1 MDEFAEQ
8 VVDALNDLTGRH
20 AGHRAAHAKGTL
32 MAGTFTP
39 SGAGLTTAAHMSG
52 DPVPVTVRFSNGSGN
67 PHAADYAQEGRGM
80 AVKFYLPDGS
90 RTDIVAID
98 QPCFFARTP
107 EDFLEFARVRK
118 PDPETGEPDM
128 AKVGAYLGEH
138 PEALPNIQHFLSST
152 PPESYVTCAY
162 NSLHSFR
169 WTDADGNSRY
179 VRYRFEPEAGES
191 RIDAEEAKGRGRD
204 YLQEDIVTRAG
215 AAFRMLVV
223 IAEEGDPVDDP
234 TAEWPAERERV
245 EVGPARADRAGDR
258 AREGRRRAGVRP
270 GAGDRRDRDERRPD
284 PALPLACLPDLGGT
298 AGGGGAARR
307 CLAGAAG
314 PYPGPT
320 SALISQR
327 STEARVPG
335 VSAAS
340 IASSAPSAA
349 DMSSA
354 VSKSWIRPRCAG
366 PGRGES
372 GRSWPGLGRS
382 RAPQPRPSARPGD
395 PDPRP

>member
-1 MDEFAEQ
+1 MDELARE
-8 VVDALNDLTGRH
+8 VVDALNELTGRH

-90 RTDIVAID
+90 RTDVVMID

-118 PDPETGEPDM
+118 PDPESGEPDM

-138 PEALPNIQHFLSST
+138 PEALPNIQYFLSTT
-152 PPESYVTCAY
+152 PPASYVTCAY

-191 RIDAEEAKGRGRD
+191 TLSEEDAKARGRD
-204 YLQEDIVTRAG
+204 YLQEEIAARDST
-215 AAFRMLVV
+215 AFRMIAV
-223 IAEEGDPVDDP
+223 IAADDDPVNDPTVAWPEEREKVELGRLELSGLDTEREKEGDILVFDP
-234 TAEWPAERERV
+234 TRV
-245 EVGPARADRAGDR
+245 TDGIDLSDDEILRFRPRA
-258 AREGRRRAGVRP
+258 
-270 GAGDRRDRDERRPD
+270 
-284 PALPLACLPDLGGT
+284 
-298 AGGGGAARR
+298 
-307 CLAGAAG
+307 
-314 PYPGPT
+314 Y
-320 SALISQR
+320 SALVTRR
-327 STEARVPG
+327 SG
-335 VSAAS
+335 
-340 IASSAPSAA
+340 AP
-349 DMSSA
+349 
-354 VSKSWIRPRCAG
+354 
-366 PGRGES
+366 
-372 GRSWPGLGRS
+372 
-382 RAPQPRPSARPGD
+382 APA
-395 PDPRP
+395 